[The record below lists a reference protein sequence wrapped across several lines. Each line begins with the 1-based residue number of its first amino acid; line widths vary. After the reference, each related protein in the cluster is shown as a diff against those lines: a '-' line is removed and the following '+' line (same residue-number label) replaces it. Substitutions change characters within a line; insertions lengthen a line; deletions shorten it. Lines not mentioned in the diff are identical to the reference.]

1 MLLKFSAQE
10 WGMLLNLCTA
20 QCTRVRYATEVQ
32 CTRVR
37 YATEVQCTRVRYATE
52 VQCTRVRY
60 ATEVQCTRVR
70 YATEVQCT
78 RVGYATER
86 KLSPQALG
94 IHTCTVGI
102 KKKFPSPVRTT
113 GRVIPFHSRSVPV

>member
-37 YATEVQCTRVRYATE
+37 YATELVYSSVHKSE
-52 VQCTRVRY
+52 VCY
-60 ATEVQCTRVR
+60 
-70 YATEVQCT
+70 
-78 RVGYATER
+78 
-86 KLSPQALG
+86 
-94 IHTCTVGI
+94 
-102 KKKFPSPVRTT
+102 
-113 GRVIPFHSRSVPV
+113 